1 MPAGFDWRTSGSTGV
16 FIPAEVGYLTGFGDA
31 RLPSKYDVGFWY
43 DTSQY
48 TKGNQAGNPTVTGR
62 KLWLHTAPADSMA
75 ARPEN
80 QPEPDTVRR
89 RNMV

>member
-16 FIPAEVGYLTGFGDA
+16 FIPAEVGYLTGFGDV

-62 KLWLHTAPADSMA
+62 SSATYSSSRQYGGPTRKPTRA
-75 ARPEN
+75 
-80 QPEPDTVRR
+80 
-89 RNMV
+89 